1 MKILEVFRQKFDE
14 RYKIECARRRR
25 LKAIQ
30 SRIQLIRYREEFR
43 IFDGWGRGNPRC
55 SR

>member
-1 MKILEVFRQKFDE
+1 MKVLEVFRQKFEE
-14 RYKIECARRRR
+14 RRKIESARRRR

-30 SRIQLIRYREEFR
+30 SRIQFIRYREEFR
-43 IFDGWGRGNPRC
+43 IFDGWGNGHPRG